1 MRRFLYY
8 LGLALLLT
16 LDLSAQEILPDFK
29 AAITRPANLND
40 VIEQADGKIVVAGT
54 ITKINNKLAPKIS
67 RLQADG
73 TVDTNFKPVLGDT
86 LITCISLQ
94 TDQKIIA
101 GGYWDNNGD
110 EVGIILRLQ
119 PDGSIDPS
127 FQPDTFNNRVLS
139 IEALS
144 NQRIAVGG
152 IFRDYGGQASEGLAL
167 LNNNGS
173 LYRSFSLSQGNS
185 ILFTYDLLESN
196 NSFYASGNISSDAQ
210 LLRFD
215 LDGIQDTNFTI
226 DKIIGEDD
234 FLTTIHQMYPRPNGD
249 IAFTSYTWEFNP
261 QVIVVNSNGTR
272 VFQQSIPNPF
282 GLAVTQQ
289 NQILVSGQLEGRPD
303 VYLANANGLSPF
315 VPGTMADDQVYDLL
329 TLSTGNIIAI
339 GRFGEIKDQVR
350 ESIVMFTPQ
359 RTLVGSF
366 SPLIQRAALLRE
378 VLPVENEKLLI
389 AGDFTRIDGARA
401 INLARLNADGSV
413 DPSFQQT
420 SISGSK
426 PVNTIY
432 RQADG
437 KILVGTSASSLDPTQ
452 ITPISR
458 LNNDGSQD
466 NTFAISDDI
475 SLLGNV
481 NGIQQLADNRIV
493 IYGSLSLIAPGGFY
507 RQIALLNPD
516 GSFVPSLSAAIQA
529 SSISDVVVRNNN
541 LLIAGSNIRV
551 NGTAPQSMVSVSPS
565 GIQDNGFST
574 SYNSKTRIN
583 KLFPLENGDILMSG
597 RLFDGSNYR
606 ELARIKADGS
616 PDTDF
621 QWAPFSATT
630 APSNPPRDALELSNQ
645 QIILS
650 NLSKKP
656 SNQLFVIDPTGAFQ
670 DTIAVQSSAYY
681 NQIIEIDDSTSYLA
695 GAFTIDEDQISLT
708 KVRLFSENVV
718 TPVDTTPTIEPTF
731 YISSDSVQAGESVCL
746 TIGAKDLEEILAI
759 QLAFDYDPTK
769 LEFASLGNFVGLPGL
784 SSSDFGVPGEN
795 SNNPPGAIRMAWLDP
810 DLSGFS
816 TSDSTALFDICFTA
830 LESTSGTNLTI
841 VENELVD
848 AQDNLVNVTLAPGTV
863 EITDIPIMV
872 DPDTLSVRMDDVSV
886 KLGEDVCIPVR
897 VKDFKDIMGLQFNLN
912 YDPTKLQY
920 KALQNFNLSDLNLS
934 SFGVPGTGANPA
946 GRIKLAWLDLNVNG
960 VTVPDETILFEVCF
974 TALASE
980 GTSEITYSNEEVTR
994 RIGENLTFTGTTSTV
1009 SFQASDSNNPD
1020 PTILTIDN
1028 NTVRQ
1033 GESVCVPIVV
1043 EAFDD
1048 LIGLGFVINFDN
1060 SKLAFESVGN
1070 FQLQDLSNSSFDLPG
1085 TGTVPD
1091 NQLITTWFDFSASG
1105 VNLSDQSA
1113 IFEVC
1118 FTALEEVGTTE
1129 VNFSDIVVVG
1139 SDSDPRP
1146 FDSSSGTITFQEPIS
1161 GDPPFTLTASSDS
1174 VEVGDNVCV
1183 QFTTDG
1189 FDDILGVELTITYDS
1204 SLLTYQSASNFNLN
1218 GLSTSLGEP
1227 GQGNNPPGAL
1237 KIAWFDNRVEGIT
1250 LSDGTTLFE
1259 MCFTAKAEGNSI
1271 IDFINAEITGNVIDD
1286 VPFTGVAG
1294 NVLIGEEV
1302 IDTTGNE
1309 TYNNDNFILSAND
1322 DLVMVGDT
1330 ICVPIQV
1337 KDFDGIKTLAF
1348 DFTFDPNLLEYTSL
1362 ANPALPN
1369 LANQITANN
1378 NSLSINWT
1386 DQTGNGA
1393 SLNENTVLMDVCFL
1407 AKMEGLSTL
1416 SFNNASVTDNNDDN
1430 VNVQSQSASITV
1442 EAQSDTTGNEV
1453 YNNDNFIL
1461 SATGDT
1467 IPANESFCVPI
1478 RVKDFNGIKKLVF
1491 DFFYDSNLLE
1501 YTTIINTALPNLI
1514 NQIQVTA
1521 NTSNSVGSISVDWI
1535 DQTGNGATL
1544 EEDAILMEVCFR
1556 AKASGIGLLA
1566 FGNTT
1571 VTDNNDDDVN
1581 VQSES
1586 AFITIENDVIGTD
1599 FFTFRV
1605 ASDTV
1610 EMGQT
1615 FCLDV
1620 SVDNFEDI
1628 LGLKLSINY
1637 DPSILAF
1644 ESIGAYNLKDLDAR
1658 SFDLPG
1664 SGNAPP
1670 GVVELSWID
1679 QDLQGVTLE
1688 DGTIIFQICF
1698 TAMEENTIGTV
1709 SLSNPN
1715 VLDSDGNV
1723 LNFIGIGGIIMVEEM
1738 RVVNSVPKIEQARDR
1753 YQIYPVPTGPEL
1765 IIEALRSVPNNAP
1778 FQIVNAQGQR
1788 LMMGQINGT
1797 KQVLNVNNLSPGYY
1811 NLIIHEDSGYWA
1823 LPFIKL

>member
-8 LGLALLLT
+8 LGLALLFT
-16 LDLSAQEILPDFK
+16 FDLPAQEVLSDFK
-29 AAITRPANLND
+29 AAITRPANLTD
-40 VIEQADGKIVVAGT
+40 VAEQADGKIVVAGT
-54 ITKINNKLAPKIS
+54 ITKINNRLASKIS

-73 TVDTNFKPVLGDT
+73 SVDANFNPVLGDT

-94 TDQKIIA
+94 TDQKILA
-101 GGYWDNNGD
+101 GGYWDNGGE
-110 EVGIILRLQ
+110 EVGILFRLQ

-152 IFRDYGGQASEGLAL
+152 IFRDYGGQSTEGLVL

-173 LYRSFSLSQGNS
+173 IFKSYSFNQNNN
-185 ILFTYDLLESN
+185 ILFTYDLLEVN
-196 NSFYASGNISSDAQ
+196 NTFYASGNISSDAQ

-215 LDGIQDTNFTI
+215 LDGVQDTNFTI

-234 FLTTIHQMYPRPNGD
+234 FMTTIHQMYPRPNGD
-249 IAFTSYTWEFNP
+249 IAFTTYTWEFNP
-261 QVIVVNSNGTR
+261 QVIVVNNNGTR
-272 VFQQSIPNPF
+272 VFQQGIPNPF
-282 GLAVTQQ
+282 GLTVTQQ

-329 TLSTGNIIAI
+329 TLSTGNILAI
-339 GRFGEIKDQVR
+339 GRFGEIKDQAR

-366 SPLIQRAALLRE
+366 SPLIQRAGLLQE
-378 VLPVENEKLLI
+378 VLPVENQKLLV
-389 AGDFTRIDGARA
+389 AGDFTRVDGARA
-401 INLARLNADGSV
+401 INLTRLNADGSI

-420 SISGSK
+420 SISGNK
-426 PVNTIY
+426 PVNSIHQ
-432 RQADG
+432 QADG

-452 ITPISR
+452 IPPISR
-458 LNNDGSQD
+458 LNNDGSKD
-466 NTFAISDDI
+466 NTFAIPEDI

-481 NGIQQLADNRIV
+481 NGIEQLEDNRIV
-493 IYGSLSLIAPGGFY
+493 IYGSLSLIVPGGFY

-516 GSFVPSLSAAIQA
+516 GSFDPSLSAALQA
-529 SSISDVVVRNNN
+529 SSINDVVIRNNQ
-541 LLIAGSNIRV
+541 LLIAGNNIRV
-551 NGTAPQSMVSVSPS
+551 NDGPLQSMISISPN
-565 GIQDNGFST
+565 GVQDNGFST

-583 KLFPLENGDILMSG
+583 KLFPLDNGDILMSG
-597 RLFDGSNYR
+597 RLYDGINYR
-606 ELARIKADGS
+606 ELAKIKADGS
-616 PDTDF
+616 PDPNF
-621 QWAPFSATT
+621 QWPVFSATSS
-630 APSNPPRDALELSNQ
+630 PKNPPRDILELSNQ

-650 NLSKKP
+650 NLSKEP
-656 SNQLFVIDPTGAFQ
+656 SNQLFIIDPTGAFQ
-670 DTIAVQSSAYY
+670 DTLAVQSSAYY
-681 NQIIEIDDSTSYLA
+681 TQIIEIDDSTSYLS
-695 GAFTIDEDQISLT
+695 GAFTLNEEQISLA
-708 KVRLFSENVV
+708 KVRLFSEKVMS
-718 TPVDTTPTIEPTF
+718 PVDTTPSIAPSF

-746 TIGAKDLEEILAI
+746 SIGAKDLEDILAI
-759 QLAFDYDPTK
+759 QLTFDYDPTK
-769 LEFASLGNFVGLPGL
+769 LAFASVGNFVGLPGL
-784 SSSDFGVPGEN
+784 NSSDFGVPGNE
-795 SNNPPGAIRMAWLDP
+795 SNNAPGEIRLAWLDP
-810 DLSGFS
+810 DLSGFNA
-816 TSDSTALFDICFTA
+816 SDSTALFDICFTA
-830 LESTSGTNLTI
+830 LESTAGTNLTI
-841 VENELVD
+841 VEDELVD
-848 AQDNLVNVTLAPGTV
+848 AQDNLVDVTLTPGTV
-863 EITDIPIMV
+863 EITSIPIMV
-872 DPDTLSVRMDDVSV
+872 DPDTLLISMDDVSV
-886 KLGEDVCIPVR
+886 KLGEDICIPVR
-897 VKDFKDIMGLQFNLN
+897 VKDFNDIMGLQFNLN
-912 YDPTKLQY
+912 YDPSKLQY
-920 KALQNFNLSDLNLS
+920 KALQNFNLPDLNLS

-960 VTVPDETILFEVCF
+960 VTVSDETILFEVCF
-974 TALASE
+974 TALTGE
-980 GTSEITYSNEEVTR
+980 GSSEITYSNEEVTR
-994 RIGENLTFTGTTSTV
+994 SIGENLIYKVETSTI
-1009 SFQASDSNNPD
+1009 SFQPSDSSNPD
-1020 PTILTIDN
+1020 PTILTINN
-1028 NTVRQ
+1028 NTVRK
-1033 GESVCVPIVV
+1033 GESFCVPIVV
-1043 EAFDD
+1043 EAFDS
-1048 LIGLGFVINFDN
+1048 LIGLGFVLNFDP

-1070 FQLQDLSNSSFDLPG
+1070 FQLQDLSNNSFDLPG
-1085 TGTVPD
+1085 SGTVPD
-1091 NQLITTWFDFSASG
+1091 NQLITTWFDFSANG
-1105 VNLSDQSA
+1105 VTVSDQSA

-1118 FTALEEVGTTE
+1118 FTALEDVGTTE
-1129 VNFSDIVVVG
+1129 ISFSDIIVVG
-1139 SDSDPRP
+1139 DDSNPRP
-1146 FDSSSGTITFQEPIS
+1146 FDSSPGTISFQEPIS

-1174 VEVGDNVCV
+1174 VGVGDNVCV

-1189 FDDILGVELTITYDS
+1189 FDDILGIELTITYDS
-1204 SLLTYQSASNFNLN
+1204 SLLTYQSVGNFNLN

-1250 LSDGTTLFE
+1250 LADGTTLFE
-1259 MCFTAKAEGNSI
+1259 MCFTAKAEGSSL
-1271 IDFINAEITGNVIDD
+1271 IDFFEAEITGDVIDD
-1286 VPFTGVAG
+1286 VPFIGVAG
-1294 NVLIGEEV
+1294 DIRIGVEV
-1302 IDTTGNE
+1302 VDTTGNE
-1309 TYNNDNFILSAND
+1309 TYDNDNFILSSND
-1322 DLVMVGDT
+1322 DLITVEDT
-1330 ICVPIQV
+1330 VCIPIQV

-1348 DFTFDPNLLEYTSL
+1348 DFTFDSNVLEYSSI

-1369 LANQITANN
+1369 LINQVTE
-1378 NSLSINWT
+1378 NSNSISIDWI

-1393 SLNENTVLMDVCFL
+1393 SLSENSVLMDVCFVG
-1407 AKMEGLSTL
+1407 KSEGLSTL
-1416 SFNNASVTDNNDDN
+1416 SFNNASVTDNNNDN
-1430 VNVQSQSASITV
+1430 VNVQSQSADITV
-1442 EAQSDTTGNEV
+1442 EAKMDTTGNET
-1453 YNNDNFIL
+1453 YDNDNFIL
-1461 SATGDT
+1461 SIIGDT

-1501 YTTIINTALPNLI
+1501 YTTIINPALPNLI
-1514 NQIQVTA
+1514 NQIQVSA
-1521 NTSNSVGSISVDWI
+1521 NTSNSVGSISVDWL
-1535 DQTGNGATL
+1535 DQTGNGASL
-1544 EEDAILMEVCFR
+1544 DEDAILMEICFR

-1566 FGNTT
+1566 FGNAE
-1571 VTDNNDDDVN
+1571 VTDNNDDLVAF
-1581 VQSES
+1581 QSES

-1637 DPSILAF
+1637 DPNILSF
-1644 ESIGAYNLKDLDAR
+1644 ESIGGYNLKDLDER

-1688 DGTIIFQICF
+1688 DGSIIFQICF

-1709 SLSNPN
+1709 SMSNPN

-1723 LNFIGIGGIIMVEEM
+1723 LNFVGIGGIIMVEEM
-1738 RVVNSVPKIEQARDR
+1738 RVVNSVPKIEQAKDR
-1753 YQIYPVPTGPEL
+1753 YRIYPVPTGPEL
-1765 IIEALRSVPNNAP
+1765 IIEALRSIPNNAP

-1788 LMMGQINGT
+1788 LMLGQINGA